1 MKNIYQQA
9 LTYHQKNRGKLAT
22 SSIVGEL
29 KTKEDLSL
37 AYTPG
42 VAEPCRAIAEQKN
55 KAYDYTLKGRTIAV
69 ISDGSAVLGLGNI
82 GPEAALPVMEGK
94 ALLIKQFGKVDAFPL
109 VINTQNPREII
120 EFVKQVAPTFAGINL
135 EDIAAPTCFQVEEA
149 LQDIGIPVFHD
160 DQHGTAIVVRAALIN
175 AAKVVNK
182 PFESL
187 KVGVIGAGSAGLAIA
202 RMILGLNCNS
212 DSCSMITAAKRVADV
227 IVFDRQGALVT
238 GRNKQNIYKQAVAG
252 LSNKG
257 KRTGSPEEALEG
269 FDVVIGV
276 SGPGSISPKIIT
288 KMADKPIVFA
298 LANPTPEIMPEEALK
313 AGAYVVAT
321 GRSDFANQINNV
333 LAFPGIFQ
341 AVVKGQLTTITYEM
355 KQAASDV
362 IASIIDNPTKDQVIP
377 SIFTPGLTE
386 KVAEAVLNQAKENN

>member
-1 MKNIYQQA
+1 MKTIYQQA
-9 LTYHQKNRGKLAT
+9 LDYHQKNTGKLAT
-22 SSIVGEL
+22 TSIVGDL
-29 KTKEDLSL
+29 QTKEDLSL

-42 VAEPCRAIAEQKN
+42 VAEPCKVISKDKN
-55 KAYDYTLKGRTIAV
+55 KAYNYTLKGRTVAV

-94 ALLIKQFGKVDAFPL
+94 ALLIKQFAGVDAFPL
-109 VINTQNPREII
+109 VINTQDPREII
-120 EFVKQVAPTFAGINL
+120 NFVKQVAPTFAGINL

-175 AAKVVNK
+175 AAKVVDK
-182 PFESL
+182 PFEQL
-187 KVGVIGAGSAGLAIA
+187 KVGIIGAGSAGLAIA

-212 DSCSMITAAKRVADV
+212 DLCTKIKNTRSVGDL

-238 GRNKQNIYKQAVAG
+238 GRNNQNIYKQAIAG
-252 LSNKG
+252 LSNKH
-257 KRTGSPEEALEG
+257 KKSGSPQEVLKN

-276 SGPGSISPKIIT
+276 SGPGTISPEIVKN
-288 KMADKPIVFA
+288 MANKPIVFA

-313 AGAYVVAT
+313 AGAYIIAT
-321 GRSDFANQINNV
+321 GRSDFPNQINNV

-341 AVVKGQLTTITYEM
+341 AVIRGQLKTISYQM
-355 KQAASDV
+355 KQAASDA
-362 IASIIDNPTKDQVIP
+362 IAKMINKPDKNNIIP
-377 SIFTPGLTE
+377 SAFTPDLAT
-386 KVAEAVLNQAKENN
+386 KVANAVLKQS